1 MLAKSFCVIINWS
14 DHLSS
19 SGLPLTIDLNVPL
32 QTLEPKRLYRQIA
45 EQLRALMEAGEF
57 AIGQRL
63 PAERDLAVQMG
74 VSRPSVREALI
85 ALEVE
90 GWVEVRSGS
99 GVYVLKNTPPI
110 ADSKTAYDEWG
121 PLELIMARGL
131 IEGEA
136 AAMAA
141 QQANQE
147 QIDRIAAALAQM
159 KLALKEDKD
168 PLVGDELFHRA
179 IAHACGN
186 EVLADTVSRYWQAR
200 RSPLYLRLADYF
212 ERPTSWRAVMAEH
225 SAVLNAI
232 KNRKPNDA
240 REAMQNHMTKALTR
254 FSASWK
260 LANPPAPGA
269 VKVSAPHLA
278 APSKVSSTPTR
289 RHHEKQIAKV

>member
-1 MLAKSFCVIINWS
+1 MPAQ
-14 DHLSS
+14 
-19 SGLPLTIDLNVPL
+19 P
-32 QTLEPKRLYRQIA
+32 LEPKRLYRHIA

-57 AIGQRL
+57 TIGQRL

-99 GVYVLKNTPPI
+99 GVYVQRNTPPI
-110 ADSKTAYDEWG
+110 ADAKAAYDEWG

-147 QIDRIAAALAQM
+147 QIDRIADALAQM
-159 KLALKEDKD
+159 KLALKEHKD

-179 IAHACGN
+179 IAQACGN
-186 EVLADTVSRYWQAR
+186 EVLADTVSRYWLAR

-212 ERPTSWRAVMAEH
+212 ERPASWRAVLAEH

-232 KNRKPNDA
+232 KNRKPNAA
-240 REAMQNHMTKALTR
+240 REAMQNHMSKALTR

-260 LANPPAPGA
+260 LANPPAPCA
-269 VKVSAPHLA
+269 VKVSAAPSGGTSV

-289 RHHEKQIAKV
+289 RHHEKQIVKV

>member
-1 MLAKSFCVIINWS
+1 MPVQ
-14 DHLSS
+14 
-19 SGLPLTIDLNVPL
+19 P
-32 QTLEPKRLYRQIA
+32 LEPKRLYRHIA

-99 GVYVLKNTPPI
+99 GVYVQRNTPPM
-110 ADSKTAYDEWG
+110 ADAKAAYDEWG

-147 QIDRIAAALAQM
+147 QIDRIADALAQM
-159 KLALKEDKD
+159 KFALKEHKD

-179 IAHACGN
+179 IAQACGN
-186 EVLADTVSRYWQAR
+186 EVLADTVSRYWLAR

-212 ERPTSWRAVMAEH
+212 ERPASWRAVMAEH

-232 KNRKPNDA
+232 KNRKPNAA
-240 REAMQNHMTKALTR
+240 REAMQNHMSKALTR

-260 LANPPAPGA
+260 LANPPAPCA
-269 VKVSAPHLA
+269 VKVSAAPSA
-278 APSKVSSTPTR
+278 GTSVAPSKVSSTPTR